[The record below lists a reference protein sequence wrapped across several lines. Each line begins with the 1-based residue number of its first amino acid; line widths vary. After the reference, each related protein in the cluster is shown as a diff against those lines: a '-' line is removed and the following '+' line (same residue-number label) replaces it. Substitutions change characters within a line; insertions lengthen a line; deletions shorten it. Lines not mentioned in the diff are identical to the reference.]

1 MKKIYFYIA
10 GMALMALS
18 AACSE
23 EQFDANGEGTISLR
37 TSVSTDMNVV
47 SRATSEELAEGCMV
61 WISND
66 KGLVRRYNGV
76 ANIPSSINLVT
87 GKYVAE
93 AWTGDSVSASFSDR
107 WFKGREEFN
116 VNAGQNTPVELTC
129 KIANVAASVNYQSN
143 LEEVLTDFEMTIGHD
158 RGALTYTGREERV
171 GYFMMPS
178 TDKNLTYELKGKQ
191 LNGDDFTYSGVIE
204 NAKPGT
210 QYILNVRYTAPTT
223 SAGGMTFTIEI
234 DDKVIEVENKVQI
247 VAAPKI
253 TGFDFNIAEA
263 IVGEKGSIGRRT
275 VYITSATKVESID
288 MESSLFTSI
297 SALGG
302 STDFDLLAMSESG
315 KAALEAAGINYSH
328 EYDSEA
334 DETLIQVN
342 FEETFTN
349 VLENGEYNVK
359 ITATDAKN
367 NVSEANLQITVS
379 DAPVMNAA
387 PENIDAFTA
396 TLKGV
401 VAKDGTESIGFNYRR
416 VGDTQWTYVAGQVA
430 SRAYSAG
437 QEFFANVTGLKEGT
451 NYEYVTVSDDFV
463 SAKVERF
470 ATLSAQLPNNSF
482 EDWSTSGKV
491 VIPGAEYAST
501 FWDSGN
507 HGSATMSK
515 NITDKSTNY
524 VHSGSYS
531 ACLVSQFVGL
541 GAIGKLAAGNIF
553 AGNYLFTD
561 GTDGELGWGRPF
573 KYSPKLVKVWVRYE
587 PGTVNSK
594 GAGDKLSEGA
604 TDQGTIYMALVD
616 DTKVTYSQSKSDFNN
631 TEWSCIVKTKTTEL
645 FDKNGANVIAY
656 GEVILDRTEGDG
668 LVEVTIPI
676 NYLRPGVTPSNVI
689 FVASASRYGDY
700 FQGGEKSTMY
710 LDDITLVYE

>member
-10 GMALMALS
+10 GLALMALS

-23 EQFDANGEGTISLR
+23 EQFDTNGEGTLSLR

-47 SRATSEELAEGCMV
+47 SRATSEELAENCMV
-61 WISND
+61 WISNE

-76 ANIPSSINLVT
+76 ENIPSSINLVT

-107 WFKGREEFN
+107 WFKGRQEFDI
-116 VNAGQNTPVELTC
+116 VAGQNTPVELNC

-191 LNGDDFTYSGVIE
+191 LNGNDFTYTGVIE
-204 NAKPGT
+204 NARPGT
-210 QYILNVRYTAPTT
+210 HYILNVRYTAPTT

-253 TGFDFNIAEA
+253 SGYEFDIADA

-275 VYITSATKVESID
+275 IYVTSATKINSVD
-288 MESSLFTSI
+288 MESALFNSI
-297 SALGG
+297 SALSGA
-302 STDFDLLAMSESG
+302 TDFDLLAMSESG
-315 KAALEAAGINYSH
+315 KAALEAAGINYSY
-328 EYDSEA
+328 EYDSEV
-334 DETLIQVN
+334 DETLIQIN
-342 FEETFTN
+342 FEEAFTN

-359 ITATDAKN
+359 ITATDAKA
-367 NVSEANLQITVS
+367 NVSVANLQITVS
-379 DAPVMNAA
+379 DAPVMNAS

-396 TLKGV
+396 TFKGV
-401 VAKDGTESIGFNYRR
+401 VAKEGVESVGFNYRR
-416 VGDTQWTYVAGQVA
+416 VGDQQWTYVAGQVA
-430 SRAYSAG
+430 SRAYTAG

-451 NYEYVTVSDDFV
+451 NYEYVTVSGDFV

-482 EDWSTSGKV
+482 EDWSMSGKAI
-491 VIPGAEYAST
+491 IPGAEYANT
-501 FWDSGN
+501 FWDTGN
-507 HGSATMSK
+507 HGSSSMNT

-531 ACLVSQFVGL
+531 ACLVSQWVGL
-541 GAIGKLAAGNIF
+541 FGIGKFAAGNIF
-553 AGNYLFTD
+553 AGNYLYTD
-561 GTDGELGWGRPF
+561 GMDGELGWGRPF
-573 KYSPKLVKVWVRYE
+573 KYSPKSVKVWVRYE
-587 PGTVNSK
+587 PGTVDDK
-594 GAGDKLSEGA
+594 GEGDKLSKGD
-604 TDQGTIYMALVD
+604 TDQGIIYMALVD
-616 DTKVTYSQSKSDFNN
+616 DTKVTYSQSKSDFNG

-656 GEVILDRTEGDG
+656 GEIVLDRTDGDG
-668 LVEVTIPI
+668 LVEVTIPL

-710 LDDITLVYE
+710 LDDVTFIYE